1 MRVVLHIQ
9 IDGNM
14 IKDGKTYIKVSPGTK
29 ALRSTSNSY
38 KFTKHYTN
46 DGDDIDNV
54 YSGCMSITATEGL
67 PSTVKAIF
75 WWQFSDAGAVTHNG
89 DWYWFRARDA
99 VGEIFGFGNCEM
111 QIVRDGFMTSNSCP
125 DIMSI
130 NGGIL
135 TGLKDTAPSRIQN
148 IE

>member
-1 MRVVLHIQ
+1 
-9 IDGNM
+9 
-14 IKDGKTYIKVSPGTK
+14 
-29 ALRSTSNSY
+29 
-38 KFTKHYTN
+38 
-46 DGDDIDNV
+46 
-54 YSGCMSITATEGL
+54 MSITATEGL

-99 VGEIFGFGNCEM
+99 VGEIFGFGNCGNGNSKRWFYR
-111 QIVRDGFMTSNSCP
+111 QGNSCP

-135 TGLKDTAPSRIQN
+135 TGLKDTAPNSNQSLAAIRN
-148 IE
+148 TGATFTRV